1 MDDEDDTK
9 KKCKDQT
16 NDLIDIPSDDDS
28 MFDHSVFDSPP
39 ELSPDEYQISPSTSR
54 ESSSSQH
61 NPITQ
66 EGHLTANKNGK
77 KVLSVSCKKRSI
89 DLKHGSI

>member
-9 KKCKDQT
+9 KKCKSQM

-39 ELSPDEYQISPSTSR
+39 ELFPDDYQISPSTSR

-61 NPITQ
+61 DPITQ
-66 EGHLTANKNGK
+66 EGHLKAEF
-77 KVLSVSCKKRSI
+77 
-89 DLKHGSI
+89 LKII